1 MPKSESVKPSAPAV
15 AEDPDPPRGIAV
27 DVIHQAGDW
36 QSLGDVETSIGPL
49 LVAVGKHPSLRSH
62 MPSEANLALAD
73 DAAVRALNLTFR
85 AKDSPTNVLSFPSG
99 LPVEDGQ
106 RHALGDIIL
115 AFETVVAEASEQG
128 IAPADHVRHLV
139 LHGLLHLMGFDHQ
152 SDVEAEVMEALEI
165 EILAKIGIANP
176 YDEAAVAPVTR

>member
-1 MPKSESVKPSAPAV
+1 MPKSESVEPSASVA

-27 DVIHQAGDW
+27 DVVHQAGDW

-49 LVAVGKHPSLRSH
+49 LVAVGEHPSLKSQ
-62 MPSEANLALAD
+62 MPSEACLALAD
-73 DAAVRALNLTFR
+73 DAAVRALNSTYR

-99 LPVEDGQ
+99 LPVDDDQ
-106 RHALGDIIL
+106 PHALGDIIL

-152 SDVEAEVMEALEI
+152 SDAEAEVMEALEI

-176 YDEAAVAPVTR
+176 YDEAAVAPVTK